1 MSVEQGVFA
10 LAGAVC
16 VIGAVVAVTYRDP
29 RVSGAAL
36 LLTLLSLGALYAT
49 LSAPV
54 VAALAVL
61 VTLIAVVPLVVHLT
75 VPAPRHHPATEG
87 PPLAGA
93 ALVIGAALV
102 GLAVA
107 AIAAGELPLNVSLR
121 STDGY
126 DVSGLYLLA
135 TGRMGVATL
144 AVTTAL
150 VAAIASARAAGRH
163 S

>member
-16 VIGAVVAVTYRDP
+16 VIGGVVAVASRDP
-29 RVSGAAL
+29 RVAGAAL
-36 LLTLLSLGALYAT
+36 LLTLVAVTALYAT

-54 VAALAVL
+54 VATLVAL
-61 VTLIAVVPLVVHLT
+61 VTLVAIVPLVVHLT
-75 VPAPRHHPATEG
+75 VPAPRQHPAEIG
-87 PPLAGA
+87 PAVPGSGLVIAA
-93 ALVIGAALV
+93 ALM

-107 AIAAGELPLNVSLR
+107 AIAAGELPLNVSIR

-126 DVSGLYLLA
+126 DLAGLYVLA
-135 TGRMGVATL
+135 SGRMGA
-144 AVTTAL
+144 AAL
-150 VAAIASARAAGRH
+150 VAGAAVVAAILAAWSDRRV

>member
-16 VIGAVVAVTYRDP
+16 VVGSVVAVAHRDP
-29 RVSGAAL
+29 RTAGAAL

-49 LSAPV
+49 LSAPF

-61 VTLIAVVPLVVHLT
+61 ITLIAVVPLVVHLT
-75 VPAPRHHPATEG
+75 VAAPRHHPTG
-87 PPLAGA
+87 SGRSQTGA
-93 ALVIGAALV
+93 ALLIGAALF
-102 GLAVA
+102 GLAIA

-126 DVSGLYLLA
+126 DLAGLYALGA
-135 TGRMGVATL
+135 GRMGVAVLVVGAT
-144 AVTTAL
+144 V
-150 VAAIASARAAGRH
+150 VAAIATARSARRRA
-163 S
+163 

>member
-16 VIGAVVAVTYRDP
+16 VLGSIVAVAHRDP
-29 RVSGAAL
+29 RVAGAAL

-54 VAALAVL
+54 VAGLVVL

-75 VPAPRHHPATEG
+75 VPAPRDHPIADG
-87 PPLAGA
+87 PPHAGT
-93 ALVIGAALV
+93 ALLIGAALF
-102 GLAVA
+102 GLALA

-126 DVSGLYLLA
+126 DIAGLYALLA
-135 TGRMGVATL
+135 GRMGVAAL
-144 AVTTAL
+144 AVGAAI
-150 VAAIASARAAGRH
+150 VAALATARAAGRT